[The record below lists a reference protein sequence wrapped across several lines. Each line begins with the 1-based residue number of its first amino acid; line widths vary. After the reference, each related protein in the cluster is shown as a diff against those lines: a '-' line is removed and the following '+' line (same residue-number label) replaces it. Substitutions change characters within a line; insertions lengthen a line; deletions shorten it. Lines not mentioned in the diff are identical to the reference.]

1 MRYRRPSRDSPLIVL
16 VEQMIGV
23 MRAHKPK
30 LIRAALPELDAFAI
44 LQRQKQIRETL
55 QSK

>member
-1 MRYRRPSRDSPLIVL
+1 
-16 VEQMIGV
+16 MIGV